1 MLLRF
6 QILFQ
11 FYFAFSLIYFQ
22 LVILVLQDVTFLF
35 SLFFNYNIVIYFILF
50 KLYFSYQKI
59 MVTQFWLQ

>member
-1 MLLRF
+1 MLFRF

-35 SLFFNYNIVIYFILF
+35 SLFF
-50 KLYFSYQKI
+50 
-59 MVTQFWLQ
+59 